1 MLMRSINGKS
11 VLALL
16 LAGGA
21 VVAWALWPL
30 WPARATPDDLYL
42 TQPVAVGDLAQTVS
56 ANGTLNPVAL
66 VRVGTQVS
74 GTVTKLHVDYNDRV
88 AEGQV
93 LAELDDALLRAQA
106 AQSLANVRVARANLD
121 LAIANETRQ
130 RSLAERGFISPHG
143 LDQAVHATHAARA
156 QHALAEAQLR
166 KDRTNLG
173 YAVIRSP
180 VAGVVVDRQVDI
192 GQTVAANFQTPT
204 LFLIARDLRRM
215 QIDTSFA
222 EADIA
227 GIRAGQPVQFKVD
240 AFPGRVFAGKVERLR
255 LNPATQQNVVTYD
268 IVVAVDNP
276 DEALLPGMTAYV
288 TIVVARRSGV
298 LSVPSAALRFQPP
311 GLAPAAREPGKGKV
325 YVLRDGGIRPVA
337 LTTGISDG
345 NTTEVAAGSLASG
358 DRVVVALAPGAVASA
373 DPGRFQFR
381 LF

>member
-1 MLMRSINGKS
+1 MLIRFINGKN
-11 VLALL
+11 VLALV
-16 LAGGA
+16 LAGVTIA
-21 VVAWALWPL
+21 AWALWP
-30 WPARATPDDLYL
+30 ARANPKDLYVV
-42 TQPVAVGDLAQTVS
+42 QPVAVGDLAQTVS

-74 GTVTKLHVDYNDRV
+74 GTVTRLRANYNDRV

-93 LAELDDALLRAQA
+93 LAELDDSMLRAQA
-106 AQSLANVRVARANLD
+106 EQSAAGVRVARANLD
-121 LAIANETRQ
+121 LAVANETRQ
-130 RSLAERGFISPHG
+130 RSLAERGFISRQG
-143 LDQAVHATHAARA
+143 LDQALHATHAARA
-156 QHALAEAQLR
+156 QHELAEAQLR

-180 VAGVVVDRQVDI
+180 VAGVVVDRQVDT

-227 GIRAGQPVQFKVD
+227 GIRADQPVQFKVD
-240 AFPGRVFAGKVERLR
+240 AFPGKVFAGKVERVR
-255 LNPATQQNVVTYD
+255 LNPANQQNVVTYD

-298 LSVPSAALRFQPP
+298 LTVPNAALRFQPS
-311 GLAPAAREPGKGKV
+311 GAAPAAREAGKGNV
-325 YVLRDGGIRPVA
+325 YVMREDGIRPVEV
-337 LTTGISDG
+337 TTGISDG
-345 NTTEVAAGSLASG
+345 NATEIAAGSLGTA
-358 DRVVVALAPGAVASA
+358 DRVVVAAAAGAGAA
-373 DPGRFQFR
+373 AKPGRFQFR
-381 LF
+381 FF